1 MISDLQKST
10 AQAIVNIFE
19 TGRAQGD
26 YRVVTLIPGDAGHLS
41 YGRSQITL
49 ASGNLYLLIKT
60 YCEEAEAQYAT
71 HLRNYLDPLANR
83 DTILDHD
90 VEFRDLLTRAGD
102 DLVMRNV
109 QDWFF
114 DKVYWEPA
122 LNAAATIGISS
133 ALGTTVIY
141 DSHIHGS
148 WRLMRDRTNEA
159 HGVVSQ
165 TAEQNWVRFY
175 VEERKNWLATH
186 TNPLLHRTVYR
197 MDTFLQLID
206 SGKWELS
213 LPLRIRGIE
222 INEGVLL
229 GETVRASAYDDSE
242 QMLRLASPPIR
253 GDEVKK
259 VQEALKEANFR
270 VTIDGVFGK
279 ETEEAVR
286 QFQKARGLTADG
298 IVGPV
303 TRSALG
309 L

>member
-1 MISDLQKST
+1 MISDLQKRT

-19 TGRAQGD
+19 TGRVPGD
-26 YRVVTLIPGDAGHLS
+26 YRAVTLIPGDAGHLS

-49 ASGNLYLLIKT
+49 ASGNLYLLIKS
-60 YCEEAEAQYAT
+60 YCEDAEAQYAT

-90 VEFRDLLTRAGD
+90 AEFRDLLARAGD

-122 LNAAATIGISS
+122 LNAAAAIGISS
-133 ALGTTVIY
+133 ALGTTVVY

-159 HGVVSQ
+159 QGANSQ
-165 TAEQNWVRFY
+165 TIEQHWVRFY
-175 VEERKNWLATH
+175 VEERRKWLATH
-186 TNPLLHRTVYR
+186 ANPLLHRTVYR

-286 QFQKARGLTADG
+286 QFQKARGLPADG

>member
-1 MISDLQKST
+1 MVSDLQKKT

-19 TGRAQGD
+19 TGRVQGD
-26 YRVVTLIPGDAGHLS
+26 YRAVTLLPGDAGHLS
-41 YGRSQITL
+41 YGRSQVTL
-49 ASGNLYLLIKT
+49 ASGNLYLLIKS
-60 YCEEAEAQYAT
+60 YCEKPEAQYAT

-90 VEFRDLLTRAGD
+90 IEFRDLLTRAGD

-122 LNAAATIGISS
+122 LNAATTIGISS
-133 ALGTTVIY
+133 ALGTTVVY

-148 WRLMRDRTNEA
+148 WRLVRDRTNKA
-159 HGVVSQ
+159 HGPVSPSN
-165 TAEQNWVRFY
+165 AALWVRFY

-197 MDTFLQLID
+197 METFLQLVD
-206 SGKWELS
+206 SNKWDLD

-222 INEGVLL
+222 IDEGVLL
-229 GETVRASAYDDSE
+229 GETVRASAYDESE
-242 QMLRLASPPIR
+242 QILRLASPVMR
-253 GDEVKK
+253 GDQVKK
-259 VQEALKEANFR
+259 LQEALKEADFP
-270 VTIDGVFGK
+270 VTVDGVFGR
-279 ETEEAVR
+279 ETEEAVKK
-286 QFQKARGLTADG
+286 FQEARGLTADG